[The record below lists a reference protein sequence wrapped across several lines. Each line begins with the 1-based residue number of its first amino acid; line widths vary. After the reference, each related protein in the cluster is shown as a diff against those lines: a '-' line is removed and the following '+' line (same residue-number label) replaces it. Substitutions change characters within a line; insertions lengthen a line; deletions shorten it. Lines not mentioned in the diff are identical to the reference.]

1 MNPPPM
7 PPELSGMPPVPPV
20 MPSHAPEPPV
30 WQTEPPPPSSGGKW
44 VLYGCGGCLSLVA
57 ILAVVGWIGFSKLM
71 STVKASPVYKAAL
84 AEVQRSPE
92 VVAEI
97 GEPISEGFMSI
108 GKTSKDVSG
117 ESGEYTFMVKGPKG
131 EALAMV
137 LGESG
142 AGGVVTLSRL
152 TVTVAATKKM
162 IELVAP
168 AGAEAAGEEKALPG
182 ETKALPGAD

>member
-7 PPELSGMPPVPPV
+7 PPESSGMPPMPPV
-20 MPSHAPEPPV
+20 NPSHAPEPPV

-84 AEVQRSPE
+84 VEVQRSPE

-108 GKTSKDVSG
+108 GKTSKDLKG

-137 LGESG
+137 LGESADG
-142 AGGVVTLSRL
+142 AVTLSRL
-152 TVTVAATKKM
+152 TVTVAATKKV

-168 AGAEAAGEEKALPG
+168 AGPEAAEDVKAVPG

>member
-7 PPELSGMPPVPPV
+7 PPENSGMPPM

-30 WQTEPPPPSSGGKW
+30 WKTEPPPPSSGGKW

-57 ILAVVGWIGFSKLM
+57 IVAVVGWIGFSKLM

-84 AEVQRSPE
+84 AEVQHSPA

-142 AGGVVTLSRL
+142 TGGVVKLSRL
-152 TVTVAATKKM
+152 TVTVAATQKV

-168 AGAEAAGEEKALPG
+168 AAAEAKEEGKAVPG
-182 ETKALPGAD
+182 DGKALPGAD